1 MVAKEVVRIIPFCL
15 FLCWKKNIF
24 TKLLAATNEI
34 KNIRIMLSLTEKIFT
49 TPSAPVPA
57 NVGTIYVMDAH
68 TAVNRSQSD

>member
-1 MVAKEVVRIIPFCL
+1 MVDKEVVRIIPFCL
-15 FLCWKKNIF
+15 FLFWKKNIF

-68 TAVNRSQSD
+68 TAVNSSQSD